1 MTLAELSE
9 SRRETKMQT
18 PSLKRTV
25 VAGVAALTMVGL
37 ALGAVAAQQTPTASP
52 TPTVPATGG
61 SSTQRSPALAPSPG
75 TRAPSGQRTSGQDR
89 HAQFHDALAA
99 KLGVSPD
106 RLRQAMM
113 ETRQELGLPDHGP
126 KAGGGH
132 RGGFGVGL
140 SAAATALNIS
150 VEQLQQELPGKT
162 LTAVAQGHNVNPATV
177 ASALK
182 TAANSR
188 IDAAAGAG
196 RIPADQVAQAKQRA
210 SDRVDQLMMQQA
222 PAAGQRGSGAPTGGS
237 GR

>member
-1 MTLAELSE
+1 
-9 SRRETKMQT
+9 MQT
-18 PSLKRTV
+18 PSLKRTA

-52 TPTVPATGG
+52 TPTAPATGG
-61 SSTQRSPALAPSPG
+61 SSTQRSPALVPSPG
-75 TRAPSGQRTSGQDR
+75 TRTPSGQGSSGQDR
-89 HAQFHDALAA
+89 HAQFHNALAT

-126 KAGGGH
+126 KMGGH
-132 RGGFGVGL
+132 RGGFSEGL

-150 VEQLQQELPGKT
+150 VDQLRQELPGKT
-162 LTAVAQGHNVNPATV
+162 LTAVAQAHNVNPATV

-188 IDAAAGAG
+188 IDAAASAG
-196 RIPADQVAQAKQRA
+196 RIPTDQVAQAKQRA
-210 SDRVDQLMMQQA
+210 SDRVDQLMTQPA
-222 PAAGQRGSGAPTGGS
+222 PAAGQRGPGAPTGGS